1 MKKTLILFA
10 IFVSLLFLFT
20 SCHFTVWGGDGKLL
34 VDEVTLETGSNEE
47 IGKYRVHCIVI
58 NGYLKTSGEN
68 FTDYITFNTDSL
80 YKVGDT
86 IYIGK

>member
-20 SCHFTVWGGDGKLL
+20 S
-34 VDEVTLETGSNEE
+34 EVTLETGSNEE